1 MMRPLCIAFFL
12 GLAAASCPSGWTAA
26 PNNICYKRSHGLK
39 NFKGCYESCTAI
51 GGTPPCIR
59 SNDHKDILIGMV
71 DGNHFFTGAYQE
83 PGTLGD
89 HNTRNGWHDGTLG
102 ACGPANFD
110 STWQWSLDPGY
121 PTSSHFDDW
130 TEGGANCGQENC
142 AFLLWEGDPNTV
154 HDIGCADEIDCV
166 CERNLNPGANTS
178 TTVPTALLN
187 SLIDESR
194 NREGFSCPRV
204 SGRGKGFPIYLIGP
218 MIGLLCCA
226 FWSIGG
232 LMAMSRA
239 KRSAAE
245 RERNAAARVASIPMQ
260 PIATNV
266 PGGGMAVA
274 TATAIPSQP
283 GALPVA
289 QARVVPMNNM
299 PVAQAVVIPGGMM
312 PAEQATVV
320 SQPGC

>member
-1 MMRPLCIAFFL
+1 MPLEAC
-12 GLAAASCPSGWTAA
+12 
-26 PNNICYKRSHGLK
+26 RS
-39 NFKGCYESCTAI
+39 T
-51 GGTPPCIR
+51 
-59 SNDHKDILIGMV
+59 
-71 DGNHFFTGAYQE
+71 HF
-83 PGTLGD
+83 
-89 HNTRNGWHDGTLG
+89 N
-102 ACGPANFD
+102 AN
-110 STWQWSLDPGY
+110 WQWTLDNQRRGVPRA
-121 PTSSHFDDW
+121 HFDDW
-130 TEGGANCGQENC
+130 GTRDGKEGASCGQENC

-178 TTVPTALLN
+178 TTMPTALLN
-187 SLIDESR
+187 SLIEESR
-194 NREGFSCPRV
+194 NREGFSCPRG
-204 SGRGKGFPIYLIGP
+204 GRGKGFPIYLIGPMIGLLCCAFWSPRGGRGGLKGFPIYLIGP

>member
-1 MMRPLCIAFFL
+1 M
-12 GLAAASCPSGWTAA
+12 
-26 PNNICYKRSHGLK
+26 
-39 NFKGCYESCTAI
+39 
-51 GGTPPCIR
+51 
-59 SNDHKDILIGMV
+59 
-71 DGNHFFTGAYQE
+71 
-83 PGTLGD
+83 
-89 HNTRNGWHDGTLG
+89 
-102 ACGPANFD
+102 
-110 STWQWSLDPGY
+110 
-121 PTSSHFDDW
+121 
-130 TEGGANCGQENC
+130 
-142 AFLLWEGDPNTV
+142 

-218 MIGLLCCA
+218 IIGLLCCA

-289 QARVVPMNNM
+289 QARVLPMNNM
-299 PVAQAVVIPGGMM
+299 PVAQAVAIPGGMM